1 MADDFELTQPVG
13 IDAQAWHAITA
24 HRDRLKVGPLIF
36 GPSTTLIDD
45 ILSGREPRD
54 LEGQRW
60 YLQARSQ

>member
-45 ILSGREPRD
+45 ILSGRGARD
-54 LEGQRW
+54 REGHW
-60 YLQARSQ
+60 YFRSRSQ